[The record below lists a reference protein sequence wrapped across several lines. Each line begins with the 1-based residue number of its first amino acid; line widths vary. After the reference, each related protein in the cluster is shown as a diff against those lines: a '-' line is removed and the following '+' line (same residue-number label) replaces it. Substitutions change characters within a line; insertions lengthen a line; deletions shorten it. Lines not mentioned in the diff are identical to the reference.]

1 MKALKI
7 IGIIL
12 FILLAAF
19 LIIGLFL
26 PKSSY
31 TERSQQINA
40 PAELVFEQVVNLRN
54 WEAWSPFSEAD
65 TAMQVTYGDIV
76 SGQGA
81 SYSWTGEMGMGELSI
96 TGLEEYSR
104 IDYAIL
110 FDGEKEAKGQW
121 LLEETGEGLTLTWTF
136 GVPEL
141 DYPLGR
147 YYGLFLDAAMD
158 PFMLSG
164 LNKIKEIAEASALQ
178 PVSSLGDISIEEVQ
192 PMPILAIRD
201 SITVEEMETF
211 YGQSFGALMAFA
223 QANQLAVSGAPL
235 SVALMWNENGASL
248 MEAALPIMEM
258 MDVSENEYAIY
269 SRILEGGQMAV
280 VSHFGP
286 YDAIG
291 KAYEA
296 LEAYMAAEAYI
307 PAGAPFEVYV
317 TDPSTEPDASKWETK
332 VYWPIIPAE

>member
-12 FILLAAF
+12 LILLAAF

-40 PAELVFEQVVNLRN
+40 PAELIFEQIVNLRN
-54 WEAWSPFSEAD
+54 WEAWSPFAEAD
-65 TAMQVTYGDIV
+65 TAMQIDYGDQV
-76 SGQGA
+76 SGVGA
-81 SYSWTGEMGMGELSI
+81 SYTWTGAMGTGELSI
-96 TGLEEYSR
+96 TGVEEFTS

-110 FDGEKEAKGQW
+110 FDAEKEAKGQW
-121 LLEETGEGLTLTWTF
+121 LIEETGEGFKLTWTF

-158 PFMLSG
+158 PFMVSG
-164 LNKIKEIAEASALQ
+164 LNKIKEIAEAAALQ
-178 PVSSLGDISIEEVQ
+178 PVSSLGEISLEEVA

-201 SITVEEMETF
+201 SITVEEMEAF
-211 YGQSFGALMAFA
+211 YGQSYGALMAFA
-223 QANQLAVSGAPL
+223 QANQIMISGAPL
-235 SVALMWNENGASL
+235 SVALMWNETGTSL

-258 MDVSENEYAIY
+258 MEVSENEYAIY

-280 VSHFGP
+280 VTHYGP

-291 KAYEA
+291 NAYEA
-296 LEAYMAAEAYI
+296 IEAFMAAEGYA

-317 TDPSTEPDASKWETK
+317 IDPSTEPDASKWETK

>member
-19 LIIGLFL
+19 LVIGLFL

-65 TAMQVTYGDIV
+65 TAMQITYGDIV
-76 SGQGA
+76 SGPGA
-81 SYSWTGEMGMGELSI
+81 SYSWTGEMGTGELSI
-96 TGLEEYSR
+96 TGVEEYSI
-104 IDYAIL
+104 IDYAIV

-121 LLEETGEGLTLTWTF
+121 LFEKTEEGIQLTWTF

-158 PFMLSG
+158 PFMVSG
-164 LNKIKEIAEASALQ
+164 LNKIKEIAEAGALQ
-178 PVSSLGDISIEEVQ
+178 PASSLGEISLEEVAS
-192 PMPILAIRD
+192 MPILAIRD
-201 SITVEEMETF
+201 SITVEEMEAF
-211 YGQSFGALMAFA
+211 YGQSYGALMAFA
-223 QANQLAVSGAPL
+223 QANQIMISGAPL
-235 SVALMWNENGASL
+235 SVALVWNEIGASL
-248 MEAALPIMEM
+248 MEAALPITEM
-258 MDVSENEYAIY
+258 TEVSENEYAIY

-280 VSHFGP
+280 VSHYGP

-296 LEAYMAAEAYI
+296 LEAYMVAEGYI

-317 TDPSTEPDASKWETK
+317 TDPSTEQDASKWETK
-332 VYWPIIPAE
+332 VYWPLIPAE